1 VLLGRLKRTT
11 DSAPGPAR
19 RKNIDSTACPGLVA
33 WGEPRSNSTNYYNGI
48 VNLNPTGGNQSDVD
62 WTRLAACQDLA
73 PHSGAPAVGSYSSY
87 CSLQSTP
94 SAISAWA

>member
-1 VLLGRLKRTT
+1 
-11 DSAPGPAR
+11 
-19 RKNIDSTACPGLVA
+19 
-33 WGEPRSNSTNYYNGI
+33 
-48 VNLNPTGGNQSDVD
+48 LNPTGGNQSDVD

-73 PHSGAPAVGSYSSY
+73 PHGGAPAVGSYSSY